1 MKKIGLIEKENNKTN
16 KRIELIGKDN
26 KNYNQEN
33 KINEIEKQIKILE
46 EFQIELIKQNNTLN
60 NNTLTIH
67 YGIKCENCKKN
78 PINGIRYK
86 CNDCDNYNLCELCRY
101 LNSIQKFHP
110 NNNFIIMREQKNEIS
125 KQLINIDNEDI
136 INYNYECLTKN
147 PTIEIVQGTKNVT
160 YEFII
165 KCTNSLPWIKGT
177 KLVCNKMYSNVIY
190 YVIELL

>member
-1 MKKIGLIEKENNKTN
+1 
-16 KRIELIGKDN
+16 
-26 KNYNQEN
+26 
-33 KINEIEKQIKILE
+33 
-46 EFQIELIKQNNTLN
+46 
-60 NNTLTIH
+60 
-67 YGIKCENCKKN
+67 
-78 PINGIRYK
+78 
-86 CNDCDNYNLCELCRY
+86 
-101 LNSIQKFHP
+101 
-110 NNNFIIMREQKNEIS
+110 MREQENEIS